1 MFRHTDTVPLVL
13 SPVDSDT
20 ETEMIDNKNADKLA
34 FKYNKSFS
42 DFSFSPFK
50 KVTKSPALL
59 VPPSSSSVPGS
70 QSHRSCPDLASL
82 PRAQVDSDQVRLIG
96 YGRDESEDLLT
107 SQWGD
112 LSVTRQGATRGPV
125 LVTLHDIGL
134 DYKSNF
140 EVYWIH
146 VYKVYKRFISRFSS
160 RHVTWRVC
168 CQGSEF
174 STCHCLDR
182 RPGLDHLLR
191 LRLPKPGQPRPA
203 HYSRPRPLQGHLLC
217 RAGGGARGQRPAAP
231 RNSE

>member
-59 VPPSSSSVPGS
+59 VPPSSSSSVPGS

-140 EVYWIH
+140 EV
-146 VYKVYKRFISRFSS
+146 
-160 RHVTWRVC
+160 
-168 CQGSEF
+168 
-174 STCHCLDR
+174 
-182 RPGLDHLLR
+182 
-191 LRLPKPGQPRPA
+191 
-203 HYSRPRPLQGHLLC
+203 
-217 RAGGGARGQRPAAP
+217 
-231 RNSE
+231 